1 MGQLLASYG
10 HWRLYLNWL
19 KSPHMLKGIITFL
32 AFYLAGEFISHLFA
46 WPIPGSVI
54 GMLLLFVF
62 LYLKGSLSPALKKSS
77 DSLLPFLPLFI
88 VPASVGIVNHLYLL
102 QQDGWLL
109 VIAMAVSLVLAIPV
123 CGLLMQHMLKIK
135 TRKGAN

>member
-1 MGQLLASYG
+1 
-10 HWRLYLNWL
+10 
-19 KSPHMLKGIITFL
+19 MLKGIITFL

-54 GMLLLFVF
+54 GMLLLFGF
-62 LYLKGSLSPALKKSS
+62 LYFKGSLPPALKKSS

-88 VPASVGIVNHLYLL
+88 VPTSVGIVNHLYLL

-109 VIAMAVSLVLAIPV
+109 VIAMVVSLVVAMPV

-135 TRKGAN
+135 THKGGK